1 MTKEKTEGAAPSS
14 VRATKDGR
22 TVTVSYNFG
31 NSLGEMADLFGEEI
45 VFSNAKANMVIG
57 LQARIR
63 SLIKTE
69 KSDEEI
75 QAEISAWKPG
85 IKVTRTGDPVA
96 KIISKAEKLDSQKI
110 EATIAALQEMLSK
123 TEPVED

>member
-31 NSLGEMADLFGEEI
+31 NNLEEMADLFGEEI

-57 LQARIR
+57 LQSRIR
-63 SLIKTE
+63 SLIKAE

-75 QAEISAWKPG
+75 QAEVGAWKPG
-85 IKVTRTGDPVA
+85 IKVSRTGDPVA

-123 TEPVED
+123 TEGSAE